1 MQLRSTEEIVGN
13 SRHMWNVALVL
24 VVMTQAIALHSP
36 LDAQDARDA
45 RSSGAP
51 GVLWG
56 QFDDAERMVY
66 ARGFIDGAV
75 ATEVLVEN
83 FVRQAGETGAILV
96 PGTED
101 RFREAVVRII
111 QDVISGT
118 MSVEM
123 KPFVD
128 AITRLYANPL
138 NECVPFFTA
147 AYLSLRGVRGGVD
160 DDEAA
165 RRLLEAR
172 ASFPSSC

>member
-1 MQLRSTEEIVGN
+1 MQLRSTEEIVGY

-24 VVMTQAIALHSP
+24 VVMSQAITLHSP
-36 LDAQDARDA
+36 LDAQDA

-56 QFDDAERMVY
+56 QLDDAERMVY

-123 KPFVD
+123 KPFID

-165 RRLLEAR
+165 RMLLEAR
-172 ASFPSSC
+172 ASFPGSC